1 VLEDIVAELEPQMP
15 RFDFEERPAEVAQA
29 PDLELAEDP
38 LRRAVGG
45 RIPGGRIPFIV
56 LLYVKVLSTFAILGL
71 TVALLKTRPPQG
83 SDVAL
88 FSVILFTTGL
98 FFLSSVVFWIFFET
112 SWLAGSYISA
122 IASIC
127 YVAELIAF
135 SVKLGHPHTCG
146 NVDYISNNDLIAGS
160 AVRCGLAKADIVFL
174 GLGKLLSTIR
184 FLHA

>member
-1 VLEDIVAELEPQMP
+1 LGEPVLEDIVAELEPQMP

-112 SWLAGSYISA
+112 
-122 IASIC
+122 
-127 YVAELIAF
+127 
-135 SVKLGHPHTCG
+135 
-146 NVDYISNNDLIAGS
+146 
-160 AVRCGLAKADIVFL
+160 
-174 GLGKLLSTIR
+174 
-184 FLHA
+184 